1 MQHNINLSVPR
12 QGDRNELLAKV
23 AKRVERAQLLVINN
37 IIIIIIIIIIITSS
51 CARSARFA
59 TCARSSLR
67 FNYFVLWS
75 SASLLLHSTCTNL

>member
-1 MQHNINLSVPR
+1 MCVCECVCVCVCVHVCECVCVCEKHLF
-12 QGDRNELLAKV
+12 GDKMLATYYYT
-23 AKRVERAQLLVINN
+23 ESCL
-37 IIIIIIIIIIITSS
+37 TSS

-75 SASLLLHSTCTNL
+75 SASLLLHSTYTNL